1 MTKFEMLFDNGGGIL
16 LITDSYCHSYDRA
29 GDAAQD
35 VAELLAG
42 ASTDNWDG
50 NQPEYRRDQHDE
62 DDILTM
68 SAARNI
74 YNNGAAWGGRGAAWN
89 SFCRELAEIG
99 QKDRAEKTVERLNE
113 AVELHNI
120 KNFKKWASNTL
131 AELEAPTG
139 DGGLWSCAHTD
150 HVSALR
156 RALRHGDEMRYDLDM
171 AQVNGDASRCEMLTW
186 DIAQR
191 SQAIAEIY
199 SKMESI

>member
-16 LITDSYCHSYDRA
+16 LMTTDYCHDYTRPSWAA
-29 GDAAQD
+29 GD
-35 VAELLAG
+35 VAKLLAG
-42 ASTDNWDG
+42 GSTENWYG
-50 NQPEYRRDQHDE
+50 NETEYRREQHAE

-68 SAARNI
+68 TAAQRV
-74 YNNGAAWGGRGAAWN
+74 YGGEGWEERGAAWN
-89 SFCRELAEIG
+89 DFHRELAKLG
-99 QKDRAEKTVERLNE
+99 QDNREQLNQ
-113 AVELHNI
+113 AVELHKI
-120 KNFKKWASNTL
+120 KVFKSWASNTL

-199 SKMESI
+199 SEMESI